1 MTRYPPEPPG
11 REEVVTILAKLG
23 DRTPDAVTEQIGSLE
38 VAWLISEVE
47 QQYQV
52 TLEPQRRG
60 TSPDGDDF
68 GCGRDARRPAV
79 GCPRWL
85 R

>member
-23 DRTPDAVTEQIGSLE
+23 DRTPDDVTEQIGSLE

-47 QQYQV
+47 QQYHV
-52 TLEPQRRG
+52 TLELSDETLAQMVTISG
-60 TSPDGDDF
+60 AVATLADLLSGVPDG
-68 GCGRDARRPAV
+68 
-79 GCPRWL
+79 
-85 R
+85 

>member
-23 DRTPDAVTEQIGSLE
+23 DRTPDDVTEQIGSLE

-47 QQYQV
+47 QQYHV
-52 TLEPQRRG
+52 TLELSDEALAQMVTISG
-60 TSPDGDDF
+60 AVATLADLLSGVPDG
-68 GCGRDARRPAV
+68 
-79 GCPRWL
+79 
-85 R
+85 

>member
-52 TLEPQRRG
+52 TLELSDEALAQMVTISG
-60 TSPDGDDF
+60 AVATLVDLLSGVPDG
-68 GCGRDARRPAV
+68 
-79 GCPRWL
+79 
-85 R
+85 

>member
-1 MTRYPPEPPG
+1 MTRHPPEPPG

-23 DRTPDAVTEQIGSLE
+23 DRTPDEVTEQIGSLE

-52 TLEPQRRG
+52 ILELSDEALAQMVTISGAVATLAELLPG
-60 TSPDGDDF
+60 APDG
-68 GCGRDARRPAV
+68 
-79 GCPRWL
+79 
-85 R
+85 

>member
-52 TLEPQRRG
+52 TLELSDEALAQMVTISG
-60 TSPDGDDF
+60 AVATLADLLSGVPDG
-68 GCGRDARRPAV
+68 
-79 GCPRWL
+79 
-85 R
+85 